1 MTDLLTIHL
10 SRAEGAL
17 VRLLGLTER
26 RGFSTLS
33 VTAVPAGRDLFLVHL
48 TVQADRPLGN
58 LVHQINKLY
67 DVQQVEKTR

>member
-1 MTDLLTIHL
+1 VTHQLTIHL

-33 VTAVPAGRDLFLVHL
+33 ITAIPMGAELLLVHL
-48 TVQADRPLGN
+48 TLRAQRSLEN
-58 LVHQINKLY
+58 LVHQIDKLY
-67 DVQQVEKTR
+67 DVQRVEIP